1 MTDTQI
7 PLMASHRSNLKGLN
21 MSDDLELKSPARKS
35 LLSAAIVVALAG
47 MTGTASAAPTLFDA
61 TATVQNAV
69 TITQVTPLTFG
80 TVFATKSAVLSA
92 SATATTAAP
101 LSNKLILSPAGTV
114 TQGVVVSGGNPVLS
128 LGGATAGSY
137 TIPGLPA
144 GAKIA
149 LLLTNATAV
158 AMINSAG
165 AVNANCGYE
174 NPTAAGTAGKITLA
188 LTGGDPASTGFFCVD
203 ALTASVAGIDLA
215 AGTLLPT
222 STAFGTV
229 ATANTT
235 GYTLAFS
242 ATSVTFNLGGTLVQ
256 QVPVTTAA
264 TPRTYEAGTYSGK
277 IGLEVTFL

>member
-1 MTDTQI
+1 MTNMQSS
-7 PLMASHRSNLKGLN
+7 LMTSHRFNLKGLN
-21 MSDDLELKSPARKS
+21 MSGALELNSSARKS
-35 LLSAAIVVALAG
+35 LLAVAIVVALAG
-47 MTGTASAAPTLFDA
+47 VAGSASAAPTLFDA

-69 TITQVTPLTFG
+69 TITQTTPISFG

-92 SATATTAAP
+92 AASATTAAP
-101 LSNKLILSPAGTV
+101 LSNKLILSPAGAV
-114 TQGVVVSGGNPVLS
+114 TPGVAVAGGNPMLS
-128 LGGATAGSY
+128 LGGAAAGVY
-137 TIPGLPA
+137 TIPGLPS

-149 LLLTNATAV
+149 LVLTNATGV

-174 NPTAAGTAGKITLA
+174 NPTASLAAGKITLS
-188 LTGGDPASTGFFCVD
+188 LTGGDPTSTGFFCVD
-203 ALTASVAGIDLA
+203 ALTASVAGVDLA

-222 STAFGTV
+222 STAFGTA

-235 GYTLAFS
+235 GYTLGFG

-264 TPRTYEAGTYSGK
+264 TPRTYEAGSYTGK